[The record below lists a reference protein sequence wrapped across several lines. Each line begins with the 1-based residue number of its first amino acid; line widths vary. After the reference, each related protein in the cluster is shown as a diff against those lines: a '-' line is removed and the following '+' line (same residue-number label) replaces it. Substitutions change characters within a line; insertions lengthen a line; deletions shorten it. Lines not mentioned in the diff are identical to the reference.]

1 MSTRIAVPVMVSVN
15 AGATEAAVDP
25 APVDG
30 ATAGGVAA
38 PGAAG
43 VCGAAPLLAIDAVT
57 APMTA
62 PMTANDPKLRFVH
75 HCSMQGTV
83 PGSGVAVAR
92 PGRIPPPPNAPLPCP
107 SMSPSLAIHAAH
119 AISTAYVVNDVT
131 SGATTDAPSAVVHL
145 PTWTVIP
152 FAALL
157 GAIAIL
163 PLLKQTAHWWESNRN
178 KFIVSSGCGIVALA
192 IVGALEGSSGA
203 SKAAL
208 HAAAEFIPFIVLLF
222 SLYVISGGILISGHI
237 PGSPRVNTAILALGA
252 LIANLLGTTG
262 ASMLLIRPLL
272 RANGKRKHRVH
283 VVVFF
288 IFIVSN
294 IGGLLLPIGDP
305 PLFLGYLRGVPF
317 NWTLTLFP
325 EWLIANLLLLTVFFA
340 TDTFFARKEGAAPE
354 PADMDESTS
363 PAPVIRISGAQNVLW
378 LAGVVL
384 AAAFMVPGKEF
395 FGTGLTIPEGGREG
409 IMLMCAAASLMLTP
423 RAVRK
428 ENHFAFGPIIEVA
441 ALFGGLFLAM
451 QPALELLIDRGGQ
464 LGVQTPAHFFWAT
477 GLLSS
482 FLDNAPTYLVFAD
495 VARTVTPQDITNG
508 IHYSGALIDPALLGG
523 VSCGAVFMGA
533 NTYIGNGPNLMVA
546 AIAREDGVPM
556 PTFFGYMLWSGA
568 ILIPIFVLITF
579 VMF

>member
-15 AGATEAAVDP
+15 AGAAEEAEVP
-25 APVDG
+25 VVRVDG
-30 ATAGGVAA
+30 ATAGGVTVPVATVD
-38 PGAAG
+38 G
-43 VCGAAPLLAIDAVT
+43 GAAPLLTTNAAT

-62 PMTANDPKLRFVH
+62 IDRETRLLH
-75 HCSMQGTV
+75 HRSMQGTL
-83 PGSGVAVAR
+83 PGSGVAVACT
-92 PGRIPPPPNAPLPCP
+92 GHIPPPPNARLPCP
-107 SMSPSLAIHAAH
+107 TMSLSIATLAAH
-119 AISTAYVVNDVT
+119 AIGTASAVNDV
-131 SGATTDAPSAVVHL
+131 SSSATTDAPSAVVHL

-157 GAIAIL
+157 GAIAVL

-178 KFIVSSGCGIVALA
+178 KFIVSAGCGLVALA
-192 IVGALEGSSGA
+192 IVGALEGGSGA

-252 LIANLLGTTG
+252 LVANLLGTTG

-283 VVVFF
+283 VVIFF

-340 TDTFFARKEGAAPE
+340 TDRYLARKEGAAPE
-354 PADMDESTS
+354 QADVPD
-363 PAPVIRISGAQNVLW
+363 PVIRISGAQNVLW

-395 FGTGLTIPEGGREG
+395 FGTGLKIPEGGREG

-428 ENHFAFGPIIEVA
+428 ENHFAFRPIIEVA

-508 IHYSGALIDPALLGG
+508 IHYSGAVIDPALLGG

-556 PTFFGYMLWSGA
+556 PTFFGYMLWSSA
-568 ILIPIFVLITF
+568 ILMPIFVLITF

>member
-1 MSTRIAVPVMVSVN
+1 MTPSIA
-15 AGATEAAVDP
+15 
-25 APVDG
+25 
-30 ATAGGVAA
+30 
-38 PGAAG
+38 
-43 VCGAAPLLAIDAVT
+43 
-57 APMTA
+57 
-62 PMTANDPKLRFVH
+62 
-75 HCSMQGTV
+75 
-83 PGSGVAVAR
+83 
-92 PGRIPPPPNAPLPCP
+92 IP
-107 SMSPSLAIHAAH
+107 AAH
-119 AISTAYVVNDVT
+119 AISAAYAMNDVSS
-131 SGATTDAPSAVVHL
+131 SGAVDTPSAVVHL

-157 GAIAIL
+157 GAIAVL
-163 PLLKQTAHWWESNRN
+163 PLIKQTAHWWESNRN
-178 KFIVSSGCGIVALA
+178 KFMVSAGCGLIALA
-192 IVGALEGSSGA
+192 IVGALEGGSGA

-252 LIANLLGTTG
+252 LAANLLGTTG

-340 TDTFFARKEGAAPE
+340 TDRYLARKEGAAPE
-354 PADMDESTS
+354 QSDVPD
-363 PAPVIRISGAQNVLW
+363 PVIRISGAQNVLW

-384 AAAFMVPGKEF
+384 AAAFMVPGKQF
-395 FGTGLTIPEGGREG
+395 FRTGLTIPEGGREG

-451 QPALELLIDRGGQ
+451 QPALELLIDRGEQ
-464 LGVQTPAHFFWAT
+464 LGVQTPAQFFWAT

-508 IHYSGALIDPALLGG
+508 INYSSALIDPALLGG